1 VNIVAGRTFSRQR
14 NVWPDIEDD
23 IDTFLE
29 KVQIDSKPPSFL
41 TVRYTEGEGLEG
53 MGYFMIFAT
62 GRADMR

>member
-1 VNIVAGRTFSRQR
+1 
-14 NVWPDIEDD
+14 VWLDIEDD
-23 IDTFLE
+23 IGTFLE
-29 KVQIDSKPPSFL
+29 KIQKDSKPPSFL